1 MTDEPDNLVLEHLRA
16 IRADA
21 RETRV
26 DMREIKGRVTNLEI
40 VVDALATAHG
50 QMQQSIDR
58 LSDRIERI
66 ETPLGLVE
74 AE

>member
-1 MTDEPDNLVLEHLRA
+1 LRA

-50 QMQQSIDR
+50 QMQQSR